1 MSFGYRTLI
10 THFDT
15 TPRAGRRLTLAAHLA
30 ESFEAHL
37 SAIYCVMSPLY
48 TEPFV
53 SDGGAF
59 IAQELIRFQDRKDD
73 EARARFDDISRQ
85 TARPIEWCH
94 ANGDPASVVNEY
106 GRCADLIVLG
116 QYDPDQAND
125 TTPDFIGR
133 VILGSG
139 RPVLVVPYAGD
150 FKTIGKR
157 PMVAWNGGREAAR
170 AVSAAMPLLRRADMV
185 QINAFDVRSSRGAR
199 GDLPGADLATFL
211 SRHGVKAN
219 VSTSTG
225 HDVDVGNQML
235 SRAEDENID
244 LIVMGGYGHS
254 RAFEFIMGG
263 TTRTLLESMTVPVLF
278 AH

>member
-1 MSFGYRTLI
+1 MSFGYRTLL

-15 TPRAGRRLTLAAHLA
+15 TPRSSKRLMLASSLA

-37 SAIYCVMSPLY
+37 TAIYSVMSPLY

-59 IAQELIRFQDRKDD
+59 IAQELIRLQQRKDS
-73 EARARFDDISRQ
+73 EARARFDEVSRQ
-85 TARPIEWCH
+85 SGRPIEWCQ
-94 ANGDPASVVNEY
+94 ADGNPAAVVNEY

-125 TTPDFIGR
+125 ITPDFIGR

-150 FKTIGKR
+150 FQSIGKR

-170 AVSAAMPLLRRADMV
+170 AISAAMPLLRRAEMV
-185 QINAFDVRSSRGAR
+185 QVNAFDVRSNRGAQ
-199 GDLPGADLATFL
+199 GDLPGADIATYL

-225 HDVDVGNQML
+225 RDVDIGNQML